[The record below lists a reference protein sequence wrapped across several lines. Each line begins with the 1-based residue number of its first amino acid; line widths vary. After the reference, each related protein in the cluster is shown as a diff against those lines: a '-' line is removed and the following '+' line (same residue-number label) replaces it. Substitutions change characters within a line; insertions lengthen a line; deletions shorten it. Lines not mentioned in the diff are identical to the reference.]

1 VFFKKLNYGSNYMK
15 KISGICFALFTLLLT
30 GCAAGSAT
38 AGYSMKAQTADS
50 LSTEAEQRIVD
61 RAKNEVKA
69 EMASNYKTA

>member
-1 VFFKKLNYGSNYMK
+1 MKKLSS
-15 KISGICFALFTLLLT
+15 ISFALFALLFT

-61 RAKNEVKA
+61 RAKSEVKA
-69 EMASNYKTA
+69 EMAANYKTA